1 MDKVKHFL
9 ELARKH
15 HFWILCGVS
24 AVVGLIVWYMSTS
37 QLDTEFKAEQNKTID
52 TNVLILS
59 VALTAGFSVVIGSFA
74 SDIQEAERRTFHL
87 VTSFM
92 VRRMALA
99 QCCTGR
105 VADRSHAGC

>member
-37 QLDTEFKAEQNKTID
+37 QLDTEFKADQGKIVGVKQGLTVAGSSCGLAGWYGRRNKKGPRKR
-52 TNVLILS
+52 LESL
-59 VALTAGFSVVIGSFA
+59 
-74 SDIQEAERRTFHL
+74 E
-87 VTSFM
+87 
-92 VRRMALA
+92 
-99 QCCTGR
+99 
-105 VADRSHAGC
+105 